1 MNRRRVGREA
11 RVRKREQYSIV
22 TELQNGICI
31 NKAETSAGPFTATS
45 RAEMR
50 EEGWRV
56 RVCVLFFFFFLNKS
70 LLCLKFSASG
80 LC

>member
-56 RVCVLFFFFFLNKS
+56 CVLFFFFFLNKS

>member
-50 EEGWRV
+50 EERWREC
-56 RVCVLFFFFFLNKS
+56 VCVVFFLFLNKS

>member
-56 RVCVLFFFFFLNKS
+56 CVCCFFSFFKIN
-70 LLCLKFSASG
+70 LC
-80 LC
+80 CV